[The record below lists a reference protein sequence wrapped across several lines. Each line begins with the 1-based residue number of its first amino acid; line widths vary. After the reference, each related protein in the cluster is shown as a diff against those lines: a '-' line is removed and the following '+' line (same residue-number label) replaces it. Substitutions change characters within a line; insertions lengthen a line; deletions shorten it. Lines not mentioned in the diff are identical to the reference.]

1 MLGQTL
7 NKIELGEL
15 DKRKLRQISGVEYFK
30 RHIHHSQERRL
41 KKYVKDAA
49 GRAPHCK
56 RFIPLSDV
64 EKPSMKGRVAMYMA
78 KLTEEETKAK
88 LPAAVPRRPTNPD
101 KTSVMDG
108 VSHGGS
114 VDVPNTPIREF
125 DGTFSPSRNNAMSK
139 TASNAMH

>member
-101 KTSVMDG
+101 KTSVLDG
-108 VSHGGS
+108 VS
-114 VDVPNTPIREF
+114 VDAPNTPIREF
-125 DGTFSPSRNNAMSK
+125 DGSFSPSRNNAMSK
-139 TASNAMH
+139 TASNTMH